1 MPHKIRMNTILLN
14 TSEIDRAAAIIKAGG
29 LVGFPT
35 ETVYGL
41 GGNALDPEASAKI
54 YAAKGRPSDNPLI
67 VHMSDFSELGV
78 IAAEVPPEAKTLAD
92 AFWPG
97 PLTMVLPKKP
107 VVPDAT
113 TGGLKTVAVRM
124 PMDSAALQL
133 IKLSGV
139 PIAAPSANISGRP
152 SPTRWEHVYADLNGK
167 IDAILQG
174 EPCVGGI
181 ESTVLDLTDPKH
193 PQVLRP
199 GLITPED
206 FEAVLGI
213 PVDYDPAILRRPD
226 DPAKPGENL
235 VPKAPGMKY
244 KHYAPKAEMT
254 LYSGSREAVAER
266 IAADRKILESNGK
279 KVASLIYDDARGAA
293 ASLFDDLRRADDSGV
308 DVILAM
314 ALPEGESLNYSVM
327 NRMLKSAGY
336 NIIEV

>member
-1 MPHKIRMNTILLN
+1 MLTQLLDI
-14 TSEIDRAAAIIKAGG
+14 TEIDRAAEIIKAGG

-67 VHMSDFSELGV
+67 VHISDFSEIAA
-78 IAAEVPPEAKTLAD
+78 IAAEIPAEAEKLAD

-107 VVPDAT
+107 VVPDTT
-113 TGGLKTVAVRM
+113 TGGLKTVAIRM

-139 PIAAPSANISGRP
+139 PIAAPSANLSGRP
-152 SPTRWEHVYADLNGK
+152 SPTRWEHVQNDLGGK
-167 IDAILQG
+167 IDAVIKG
-174 EPCVGGI
+174 EPCIGGI

-199 GLITPED
+199 GLITPEMIA
-206 FEAVLGI
+206 EVLGTS
-213 PVDYDPAILRRPD
+213 VTYDPAILLKPD
-226 DPAKPGENL
+226 DPAAPGERL

-244 KHYAPKAEMT
+244 KHYAPKADMT
-254 LYSGSREAVAER
+254 LYSGDKEKVAAKIAEDQELLEAA
-266 IAADRKILESNGK
+266 GK
-279 KVASLIYDDARGAA
+279 KVSSLIYDDARIAA
-293 ASLFDDLRRADDSGV
+293 ARLFADLRSADEGGA

-336 NIIEV
+336 QIIEV